1 MFYLPSR
8 QDKTFIIITL
18 QVLLDKAYKSTNLGP
33 AKVIDHFPWI
43 WSSGERFCPGI
54 RSYSKCMVI
63 RRKGERNEVIVKE
76 CARQTAR
83 NGHTI
88 SYTLVQYL
96 CSYTLPDGVGNS
108 LRASSPIWESEASRA
123 RTRARA
129 GPPSPL
135 ARLLFTISPNGE
147 LARRLG
153 WKLVDGWPAAKFPSW
168 GLLLLSLLSFCFLVS
183 LSCLIPS
190 RFL

>member
-1 MFYLPSR
+1 MVKDFVQAFEAIRNAWSLEGRGREMRS
-8 QDKTFIIITL
+8 
-18 QVLLDKAYKSTNLGP
+18 LL
-33 AKVIDHFPWI
+33 
-43 WSSGERFCPGI
+43 
-54 RSYSKCMVI
+54 RS
-63 RRKGERNEVIVKE
+63 
-76 CARQTAR
+76 ARQTAR

-88 SYTLVQYL
+88 SYTLLQYL

>member
-1 MFYLPSR
+1 MNGIRLLSCFTFS
-8 QDKTFIIITL
+8 QDKTRH
-18 QVLLDKAYKSTNLGP
+18 LLSYHYK
-33 AKVIDHFPWI
+33 
-43 WSSGERFCPGI
+43 
-54 RSYSKCMVI
+54 YSWI
-63 RRKGERNEVIVKE
+63 RRIKQRIWVQQRLSIIFRESDQVVKDFVQAFEAIRNAWSLEGRGRE
-76 CARQTAR
+76 MRSLLRSARQTAR

-88 SYTLVQYL
+88 PYTLVQYL

-108 LRASSPIWESEASRA
+108 LRASSPIWESDASRA

-153 WKLVDGWPAAKFPSW
+153 WKLVDG
-168 GLLLLSLLSFCFLVS
+168 
-183 LSCLIPS
+183 
-190 RFL
+190 